1 MTFGDV
7 KKFCELSSS
16 AALDAILRAL
26 KIIIAPIHTAEAQVC
41 ANWVAQR
48 KSVVLLA
55 PLIYFPLN
63 ARATVTFKPC
73 SPFSMFNSPCISFI
87 K

>member
-7 KKFCELSSS
+7 KKFREFSSS
-16 AALDAILRAL
+16 AALGAILMAL

-41 ANWVAQR
+41 ANWVAPR

-55 PLIYFPLN
+55 PLIYFPLK

-73 SPFSMFNSPCISFI
+73 PPFSIFNSPCISFI

>member
-7 KKFCELSSS
+7 KKFRELSSS
-16 AALDAILRAL
+16 AALGAILMAL

-41 ANWVAQR
+41 ANWVARR

-55 PLIYFPLN
+55 PLIYFPLKVSV
-63 ARATVTFKPC
+63 TVTLKPC
-73 SPFSMFNSPCISFI
+73 SPFSTDRPPFISFI